1 MRISLRSPLC
11 AAPTKAPSLC
21 PEAIFAHA
29 IRTASTPAASSPI
42 KVRDDPDTP
51 WTIDMLPAS
60 RLDSCARNR
69 VGRRSFISRS
79 LPRPS
84 VRQRGQNRGVDI
96 EVALPAA
103 RSDDHVGPSQD
114 FLVVLDARGIQRESG
129 CVGTDALPW
138 FHLALVA
145 LLRNLAVKIN
155 WRQRVDHPRCIF
167 FQIDVYATAAESV
180 PIRFQPV
187 PQGGDEP
194 NAGYPCLTSVCRKL
208 RH

>member
-79 LPRPS
+79 LPRPC
-84 VRQRGQNRGVDI
+84 VRTRGQNRGVDI
-96 EVALPAA
+96 EVALAAA

-114 FLVVLDARGIQRESG
+114 FLVVLDARGIQGKTG
-129 CVGTDALPW
+129 CVGADALPR

-145 LLRNLAVKIN
+145 LFRNLGVQVKR
-155 WRQRVDHPRCIF
+155 RQRVDHPWRIA
-167 FQIDVYATAAESV
+167 FQIDIYTTDAESL
-180 PIRFQPV
+180 PIRFQSCPK
-187 PQGGDEP
+187 G
-194 NAGYPCLTSVCRKL
+194 
-208 RH
+208 